1 MEIMLG
7 KKQIWAIFLFE
18 FKMGCKAAETACN
31 MSNALDPGTANKC
44 SSGFAKFCN
53 GDESFEDE
61 RSSQPSEVD
70 NDQLEGSSKLILSQL
85 PEKLL
90 KNSMSAT
97 LWLFSI
103 KAY

>member
-1 MEIMLG
+1 MHLTQELLTNV
-7 KKQIWAIFLFE
+7 Q
-18 FKMGCKAAETACN
+18 
-31 MSNALDPGTANKC
+31 C

-61 RSSQPSEVD
+61 RNNQPSEVD